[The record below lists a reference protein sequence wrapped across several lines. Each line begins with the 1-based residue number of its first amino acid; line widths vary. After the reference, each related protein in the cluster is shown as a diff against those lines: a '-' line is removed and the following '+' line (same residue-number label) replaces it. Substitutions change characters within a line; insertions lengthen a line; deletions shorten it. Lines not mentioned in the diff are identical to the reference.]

1 MVQSLFAAL
10 FVAVSI
16 AAAGPAAAAAEP
28 TLHEVYQA
36 AERGDLKQAEAMMD
50 QVLRDH
56 PNSAKAHFVEAELL
70 AKEGRA
76 DMAKAELATA
86 ERLSPGLAFT
96 KPESVQALKARLSP
110 ATAPTPVPTPVPMSP
125 AAPDSTWVYWLVGL
139 LVLAAFAFFVRS
151 LMRPRVA
158 AAGYGYAG
166 GAYGPAA
173 AGQTFGANPM
183 GPVPGAGGGLGS
195 SMLGGLATGVAVGA
209 GVAAGEALMHRVLDG
224 GHSADAV
231 QPVQSLDAPASF
243 ANDDMGGADFG
254 VSDGGSW
261 DDGGGAGGDWN

>member
-10 FVAVSI
+10 FLAVSVAV
-16 AAAGPAAAAAEP
+16 AGPAVAAEP

-36 AERGDLKQAEAMMD
+36 ADSGNLKQAQAMMD

-70 AKEGRA
+70 AKQGRA

-86 ERLSPGLAFT
+86 ERLSPGLNFA
-96 KPESVQALKARLSP
+96 KPESVRELKTLLAP
-110 ATAPTPVPTPVPMSP
+110 AATMPVAAPAHAATAGESNW
-125 AAPDSTWVYWLVGL
+125 AYWLVGL
-139 LVLAAFAFFVRS
+139 AVLAAFIFFVRS

-158 AAGYGYAG
+158 PAGYGYAG
-166 GAYGPAA
+166 GYGPAS
-173 AGQTFGANPM
+173 AGQTFGNGPM
-183 GPVPGAGGGLGS
+183 APMAGAGGGLGS

-209 GVAAGEALMHRVLDG
+209 GVAAGEALMHRMLDG
-224 GHSADAV
+224 GHGTDVVPPA
-231 QPVQSLDAPASF
+231 QSLDASTPLV
-243 ANDDMGGADFG
+243 NDDMGGADFG

-261 DDGGGAGGDWN
+261 DDGSAGGGDWN